1 MVKNAI
7 KVYARVKPEKN
18 RKNVLNYQIHH
29 RPKENVEEDFLF
41 LVTPSQKTKEY
52 PDNRA
57 ESWNFSFY
65 RIFEEST
72 TQEDVF
78 KTVAQPVVESALD
91 GYNGTIFAYG
101 QTASGKTYSITG
113 RRESVEQLGILPRTL
128 LHLFEAIEKR
138 PENVYSVEVA
148 YLEIYNENGYDLLDR
163 KLREV
168 TRLEDLPR
176 VVVQE
181 DEIGRLHLKNLTF
194 HCVASAEDAFELLA
208 VGDGNRVTV
217 ETPMNP
223 ESSRSHCVFTIVVC
237 TKEFGADEYK
247 RAKIHLV
254 DLAGSERVYKC
265 SISGTILTEAKHINL
280 SLHYLEQVIV
290 CLGQESAGHIPY
302 RNSLLTSILRDSLG
316 GNCLTTM
323 LATMSIAS
331 FNLEE
336 TLSTCRFAQRVA
348 LIRNDVKLVLEKDVN
363 SENALLKL
371 ENEKLRRQIKEM
383 TKNTELTAEDKR
395 NLDSQIRNFLEA
407 DGQVEVGNN
416 VKKIEYC
423 FESFRRV
430 FKLNK
435 DKNGCLKKLEYYK
448 DLVIQR
454 DKEISLLI
462 DLMKKGKEDSTE
474 KNLENLKPVPK
485 TVQTTD
491 SSDIDVDK
499 IKLNLECNGLNNPP
513 SETSKIAIDKFLTAI
528 PKKPRP
534 KIKLPKCLDQNIDT
548 NVRTA
553 DSDQITIRS
562 ICNDISRPN
571 LPCNVINLTL
581 NSTDEP
587 SQQSFRKKE
596 REKARRE
603 IEAPKKKSEVKQS
616 VEPSRSN
623 DSEERIENLDTD
635 IPLHQRFFNLK
646 GSMTENLS
654 GRKFEKGKREV
665 EGLRK
670 KSEVKQSMESS
681 GSTISSESKEGTEI
695 LDTDTPFYQKF
706 LNFNVPKISNASM
719 VENLSGRKCEK
730 EKKEIEGLRKKSE
743 VKQSTEPS
751 RTPISSESKERTEI
765 LDTDAPFYQ
774 RFLNSNAS
782 KPSMTEN
789 LAGRKSESA
798 KKEIEAPKKKFE
810 GKQNTEP
817 SETPISSELEKKT
830 EILATD
836 TRFYQKFLNFNV
848 PKISSPSITQNLT
861 ERKSQSAPKIEST
874 DCKLSRIN
882 SQQDYKINPNED
894 SIDLKFLERPD
905 RRRENVDIDHVTHTK
920 VGSNLRDIGL
930 PHRNEVEN
938 EAKESHSRMC
948 SSDKIDRKTS
958 EKRTSISSFN
968 TEKCER
974 TKIMKE
980 VNEAANYEKCFTDSL
995 PLTGDPEI
1003 DEEIIAFYKA
1013 KRSGGTY

>member
-371 ENEKLRRQIKEM
+371 ENEKLRQQIKEM

-423 FESFRRV
+423 FESFKRV

-596 REKARRE
+596 REKARRQ

-616 VEPSRSN
+616 
-623 DSEERIENLDTD
+623 
-635 IPLHQRFFNLK
+635 
-646 GSMTENLS
+646 
-654 GRKFEKGKREV
+654 
-665 EGLRK
+665 
-670 KSEVKQSMESS
+670 
-681 GSTISSESKEGTEI
+681 
-695 LDTDTPFYQKF
+695 
-706 LNFNVPKISNASM
+706 
-719 VENLSGRKCEK
+719 
-730 EKKEIEGLRKKSE
+730 
-743 VKQSTEPS
+743 TEPS
-751 RTPISSESKERTEI
+751 GTPISSESKERIEI
-765 LDTDAPFYQ
+765 LDTDTPFYQ

-836 TRFYQKFLNFNV
+836 TPFYQKFLNFNV

-874 DCKLSRIN
+874 ESKLSRIN

-905 RRRENVDIDHVTHTK
+905 RRRENADIDHVTHTK

-980 VNEAANYEKCFTDSL
+980 VNEATNYEKCFTDSL